1 MKRRKALVGILL
13 SMLVLSACSFSNLK
27 EENVVPENINTEE
40 TDSAVSYDT
49 ALIEDVFE
57 PHMPA
62 HQGIWQVSDYGNISY
77 YYEFGAEDSG
87 RRVRANEGNIE
98 EFTYEVT
105 DEENLVF
112 HYDNRDEYAHFSF
125 GDDGKHLVLTYKD
138 YQQSLLWVSHGTLED
153 MGGLGLSFTAED
165 VTPFGCTLKYTQNG
179 GYVTGEITEDK
190 SFSIILHDEG
200 DNEWGFTDY
209 FGDEEQTFTIEKD
222 SSGSL
227 TLDWS
232 SKIGILKPGEY
243 VLAFNIKDVRNV
255 GGDWDSFD
263 YRVWF
268 TVPDIDAEELIE
280 KAVTTSGADR
290 NDVRN
295 YAAYDYDGDGYL
307 EAFVFIGSET
317 DEMWSTCSGTVW
329 FVDDD
334 NCESV
339 QENESFFVYGN
350 KVIDMVNVDGHIFAH
365 TRVAYATSTVSYLYY
380 VKDGNC
386 RESEISGL
394 GSFFKSDYTDGYSV
408 SVSAYDYCLDYDE
421 GKESEGLYT
430 GHTWKHYYFYYDEET
445 EDFKEYVGT
454 PITESELAS
463 ECGFD
468 LVGDIRKEGYQ
479 IDDIFKRDNGV
490 INVNYS
496 KTSKGGGTVS
506 VEYHNATYNVNTQ
519 RFADAWDSNANTWE
533 NSDFGGIYLSA
544 ITE

>member
-1 MKRRKALVGILL
+1 M
-13 SMLVLSACSFSNLK
+13 
-27 EENVVPENINTEE
+27 
-40 TDSAVSYDT
+40 
-49 ALIEDVFE
+49 
-57 PHMPA
+57 
-62 HQGIWQVSDYGNISY
+62 
-77 YYEFGAEDSG
+77 
-87 RRVRANEGNIE
+87 
-98 EFTYEVT
+98 
-105 DEENLVF
+105 
-112 HYDNRDEYAHFSF
+112 
-125 GDDGKHLVLTYKD
+125 
-138 YQQSLLWVSHGTLED
+138 
-153 MGGLGLSFTAED
+153 
-165 VTPFGCTLKYTQNG
+165 
-179 GYVTGEITEDK
+179 
-190 SFSIILHDEG
+190 
-200 DNEWGFTDY
+200 
-209 FGDEEQTFTIEKD
+209 
-222 SSGSL
+222 
-227 TLDWS
+227 
-232 SKIGILKPGEY
+232 
-243 VLAFNIKDVRNV
+243 LAFNIRDVRNV

-268 TVPDIDAEELIE
+268 TVPDIDAKELIE
-280 KAVTTSGADR
+280 KAVTTSGAGSD
-290 NDVRN
+290 DVRD
-295 YAAYDYDGDGYL
+295 YAAYDYDGDGSL

-334 NCESV
+334 SCESV

-394 GSFFKSDYTDGYSV
+394 GSFFKPDYADGYSI

-421 GKESEGLYT
+421 GKESEGMYT
-430 GHTWKHYYFYYDEET
+430 GHTWKHYYFYYDEEA

-496 KTSKGGGTVS
+496 KISKGDGTVS

-519 RFADAWDSNANTWE
+519 RYADAWDSNANTWE
-533 NSDFGGIYLSA
+533 NSDFGGIYLRA
-544 ITE
+544 ITER